1 MAAGVYTQDEAPTVL
16 IVNEYVEDQ
25 VSTCSS
31 KCETTAN
38 PLTSLEFETVLLD
51 FLLQGPSL

>member
-1 MAAGVYTQDEAPTVL
+1 VYTQDEAPTVL

-25 VSTCSS
+25 VSTCFS
-31 KCETTAN
+31 KCETTAKQI
-38 PLTSLEFETVLLD
+38 TSLEFETVLLD